1 MIETGHIDAMISI
14 RSNFF
19 YTRSVPCELWF
30 FNKAKTEE
38 QLDKVLMIDARNVY
52 RKVTRKIYDFSPEQ
66 LKNLT
71 SIVWLYRG
79 ETGKFLKL
87 LESHINKSMTE
98 AIESKQNLS
107 DYKIKLQ
114 ELIDKINPFLASQKE
129 GSHKETQ
136 AELTQAKDVFIADIE
151 KYKQSIDALNQEW
164 QGTSKNNKSFY
175 SIAQKL
181 SPVTEQSKDLIKQA
195 DLLYKLCE
203 TLIRTC
209 ENELNAKDSDKWT
222 GKDIRKLI
230 KELDEQRKLA
240 VEQLKL
246 PRYFYKQAH
255 WLQERFPEAKL
266 RDIEGL
272 VKVVSRKDI
281 EDNDY
286 SLTPGRY
293 VGVAAEEVDED
304 FDFEETL
311 KDIHIEL
318 SGLNEEA
325 VQLAA
330 QIAKNFEELGV

>member
-1 MIETGHIDAMISI
+1 
-14 RSNFF
+14 
-19 YTRSVPCELWF
+19 
-30 FNKAKTEE
+30 
-38 QLDKVLMIDARNVY
+38 
-52 RKVTRKIYDFSPEQ
+52 
-66 LKNLT
+66 
-71 SIVWLYRG
+71 LY
-79 ETGKFLKL
+79 
-87 LESHINKSMTE
+87 
-98 AIESKQNLS
+98 
-107 DYKIKLQ
+107 
-114 ELIDKINPFLASQKE
+114 LI
-129 GSHKETQ
+129 T
-136 AELTQAKDVFIADIE
+136 
-151 KYKQSIDALNQEW
+151 
-164 QGTSKNNKSFY
+164 
-175 SIAQKL
+175 QKL
-181 SPVTEQSKDLIKQA
+181 APVTEQSKDLIKQA

-230 KELDEQRKLA
+230 KELDEQRKLV